1 MRRALGAAAGTLAF
15 AAIVAGSSITAASA
29 STTAVST
36 RSRTEHFQFVTTSVS
51 SPRASAI
58 AWGVFTGGGTININ
72 SGLIRFP
79 RGTFRVIHHQ
89 ASSATHLN
97 RRTCLLVSVDHG
109 TYKLA
114 DGTRKYRHISG
125 RGTYT
130 SRVRAVLKRNAKG
143 RCSQSKLPRAF
154 QQSINA
160 RGPVRGLAGRGL
172 PHWWGGPRRS
182 ARRAG

>member
-1 MRRALGAAAGTLAF
+1 
-15 AAIVAGSSITAASA
+15 
-29 STTAVST
+29 
-36 RSRTEHFQFVTTSVS
+36 
-51 SPRASAI
+51 
-58 AWGVFTGGGTININ
+58 
-72 SGLIRFP
+72 
-79 RGTFRVIHHQ
+79 
-89 ASSATHLN
+89 LN
-97 RRTCLLVSVDHG
+97 RKTCLLVSVDHG

-172 PHWWGGPRRS
+172 PHWWAGPRRS
-182 ARRAG
+182 ARRDG

>member
-15 AAIVAGSSITAASA
+15 AAVVAGSSITAASA
-29 STTAVST
+29 STTNASAG
-36 RSRTEHFQFVTTSVS
+36 SRTEHFQFVTTSAS

-58 AWGVFTGGGTININ
+58 AWGVFTAGGTININ

-79 RGTFRVIHHQ
+79 RGTFRAIHHRT
-89 ASSATHLN
+89 SGVSELN
-97 RRTCLLVSVDHG
+97 RKTCLLVAVEHG
-109 TYKLA
+109 TYRLA
-114 DGTRKYRHISG
+114 DGTRRYRHISG

-130 SRVRAVLKRNAKG
+130 SRVRAVLRRNAKG

-154 QQSINA
+154 QQMINA
-160 RGPVRGLAGRGL
+160 RGPVRGVAGAWL
-172 PHWWGGPRRS
+172 PARWAGPRQS